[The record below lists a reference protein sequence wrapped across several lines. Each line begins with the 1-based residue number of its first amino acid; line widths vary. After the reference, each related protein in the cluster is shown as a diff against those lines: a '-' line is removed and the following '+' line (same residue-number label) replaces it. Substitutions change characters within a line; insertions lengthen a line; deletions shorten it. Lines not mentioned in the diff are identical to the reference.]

1 MNLPVLSI
9 PMPPAELPI
18 QIPELV
24 HPFVVHFA
32 VALPFLI
39 ILFELVN
46 LFAKKRTLGVLSFV
60 YMVLLTLILYAALL
74 TGSTDAQA
82 AKVSL
87 GADAKAL
94 LSEHK
99 QWAIYLFYASV
110 VLMLI
115 KLLSVMVRKTPLR
128 VFFLLVLFLY
138 AAATLATG
146 KRGGEL
152 VYHYG
157 VNVGE
162 KKITTGA
169 PAPAAEQA
177 APAEKKESTEAT
189 PAVKSEASA
198 PAEEKTETPVV
209 EEKAPAAAET
219 PTTAESGEAKGETP
233 AADTQEEAKTSAG
246 EATQPGEAPEA
257 PNSPEAP
264 TEQPAAQ

>member
-1 MNLPVLSI
+1 MNLPELAI
-9 PMPPAELPI
+9 PMPPAELPL
-18 QIPELV
+18 QIPDLV

-32 VALPFLI
+32 IALPFLI

-74 TGSTDAQA
+74 TGSADAQA
-82 AKVSL
+82 AKASL
-87 GADAKAL
+87 SAEAKAL
-94 LSEHK
+94 LGEHK
-99 QWAIYLFYASV
+99 QWAVYLFYASV

-128 VFFLLVLFLY
+128 VFFLIVLFLY

-162 KKITTGA
+162 KKVSTTA
-169 PAPAAEQA
+169 PAPAVEQA
-177 APAEKKESTEAT
+177 APAEKKESEAVA
-189 PAVKSEASA
+189 PAAKSEANA
-198 PAEEKTETPVV
+198 PAEEKTETPAT

-219 PTTAESGEAKGETP
+219 PAAQSDEAKGETP
-233 AADTQEEAKTSAG
+233 AASTAEEHAKAPSEEAA
-246 EATQPGEAPEA
+246 QPSEAPEA
-257 PNSPEAP
+257 PNAPEAP
-264 TEQPAAQ
+264 AEHPAAQ